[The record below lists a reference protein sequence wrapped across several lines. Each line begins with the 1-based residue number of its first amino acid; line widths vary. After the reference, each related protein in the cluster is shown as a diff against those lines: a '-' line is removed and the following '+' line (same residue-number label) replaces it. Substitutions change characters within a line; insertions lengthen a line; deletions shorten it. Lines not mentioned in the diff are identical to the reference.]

1 MWSHATERSGVA
13 ALVIVETIGLAVLA
27 VLVAG
32 LLRGYAEVLRLLHH
46 LGVDDLD
53 PDAPATLAPG
63 RRQVRAP
70 QRRGSE
76 AHDVAG
82 LTPLGDAVV
91 IGVSHPDANV
101 LLVFLSSGCDTC
113 ARFWEA
119 MAAGRHLALGTRVI
133 AITRDGDQ
141 ESVGRLRQWGAEGV
155 EVVLSN
161 RAWDDYR
168 VPGSPYAIFCHGGAI
183 VGEGTATSWEQLESL
198 VDQADLDHEAGR
210 GTARLGR
217 RRESSI
223 LRARQELT
231 QRHNAD
237 ARRHAHADDELSAA
251 GIEPGDPRLYPPL
264 TRETQ

>member
-1 MWSHATERSGVA
+1 MA

-46 LGVDDLD
+46 LGVDEFD
-53 PDAPATLAPG
+53 PDAPVALAPA
-63 RRQVRAP
+63 RRRVEAP
-70 QRRGSE
+70 QRGGSE

-82 LTPLGDAVV
+82 LTPVGDAVV

-101 LLVFLSSGCDTC
+101 LMVFLSSGCDTC

-119 MAAGRHLALGTRVI
+119 MAAGRHRALGTRVI

-210 GTARLGR
+210 GTRATRPARREAGR
-217 RRESSI
+217 RRAVGRRH
-223 LRARQELT
+223 RARRSAPLPNT
-231 QRHNAD
+231 HTRVAVAMP
-237 ARRHAHADDELSAA
+237 ARALVGVAIAIVA
-251 GIEPGDPRLYPPL
+251 GLRSTWSP
-264 TRETQ
+264 

>member
-1 MWSHATERSGVA
+1 MA

-27 VLVAG
+27 LLVAG

-46 LGVDDLD
+46 LGVDDFD
-53 PDAPATLAPG
+53 PDAPVALAPG
-63 RRQVRAP
+63 RGPARA
-70 QRRGSE
+70 QRGGSE

-82 LTPLGDAVV
+82 LTPVGDAVV

-141 ESVGRLRQWGAEGV
+141 ESIGRLRQWGAEGV

-217 RRESSI
+217 RREPSI

-231 QRHNAD
+231 QRRNTD
-237 ARRHAHADDELSAA
+237 ARREGRADDELAAA

-264 TRETQ
+264 TRESQ